1 MRALLELARLS
12 ARGGQNAVAAEI
24 LERALELAPNSEEVL
39 AARAKVS
46 LAVQTPVVA
55 IRALESLTRMH
66 PTAPEYHYLLGV
78 ARLQIGEMAGSVEA
92 LQLSLE
98 LEPGRPL
105 ALIALGTTLNAQ
117 KRFAEAREVAR
128 RAVRLDPESAEA
140 LADLA
145 EAEEGLGEI
154 EAAEEHANQ
163 ALARAPEHAQ
173 ALATIGRIRMTQER
187 YEEARDAFLRA
198 VASEP
203 HSAKTHYQLSLA
215 FARLGDRESSRK
227 HLELYRRIRRE
238 SDERLVELRTRA
250 GLGTREWGGH
260 ESSLLASTVIL
271 AGLLSAG
278 ATRSQEAAAAP
289 PHPFRDVAQEAG
301 ITFRQSSA
309 PEKKYILESMPG
321 GLALLDYNN
330 DDLLD
335 IYFVDAL
342 TVEGA
347 ADPKAAR
354 SALYKNLGDMRFVD
368 VSEEA
373 GVAFP
378 AGAWEPASRDV
389 DGDNWQDLFVTT
401 VGNDR
406 LYRNRGDGTFEDI
419 TEKAGIVTGG
429 WSTGCG
435 FADYDRDGDLDLFVS
450 RYVQVDLD
458 NLPEFGK
465 GKFCVFRGVE
475 VQCGPRGLPGT
486 GDLFFRNDGQGRF
499 EEIGEE
505 VGVSDPEKYFGLGVS
520 WVDVNSDGWLDLFVA
535 NDAGPNFLY
544 RNKQDGTFEE
554 DAFPAGVAV
563 SEDGSEQGCMGVA
576 VGDYRNEGRF
586 SIFVSNFSEE
596 YNVLYK
602 NGGDYFTDE
611 SFRSASASASMP
623 FVGWGTTFFDYDNDG
638 WMDLVVVNGHVYP
651 QMANVK
657 RAGRPGTSSAS
668 CSTATGATAL
678 SRRSVSSSGP
688 CSPITGSAAGW
699 FSATWT
705 TTADSIW

>member
-1 MRALLELARLS
+1 M
-12 ARGGQNAVAAEI
+12 
-24 LERALELAPNSEEVL
+24 
-39 AARAKVS
+39 
-46 LAVQTPVVA
+46 
-55 IRALESLTRMH
+55 
-66 PTAPEYHYLLGV
+66 
-78 ARLQIGEMAGSVEA
+78 
-92 LQLSLE
+92 
-98 LEPGRPL
+98 RPL
-105 ALIALGTTLNAQ
+105 
-117 KRFAEAREVAR
+117 RVAF
-128 RAVRLDPESAEA
+128 
-140 LADLA
+140 
-145 EAEEGLGEI
+145 
-154 EAAEEHANQ
+154 
-163 ALARAPEHAQ
+163 
-173 ALATIGRIRMTQER
+173 ATI
-187 YEEARDAFLRA
+187 A
-198 VASEP
+198 
-203 HSAKTHYQLSLA
+203 
-215 FARLGDRESSRK
+215 
-227 HLELYRRIRRE
+227 
-238 SDERLVELRTRA
+238 
-250 GLGTREWGGH
+250 
-260 ESSLLASTVIL
+260 
-271 AGLLSAG
+271 AGLLSA
-278 ATRSQEAAAAP
+278 ATALPQDQEPAP
-289 PHPFRDVAQEAG
+289 APAYPFSDVAAEAG

-321 GLALLDYNN
+321 GLALIDYNN

-335 IYFVDAL
+335 IYFVDSL

-347 ADPKAAR
+347 ADPKGAR
-354 SALYKNLGDMRFVD
+354 SALYKNLGGMRFED

-373 GVAFP
+373 GVAYP
-378 AGAWEPASRDV
+378 GWGMGACVADV

-401 VGNDR
+401 VGDDK

-419 TEKAGIVTGG
+419 TERAGIVTGG

-450 RYVQVDLD
+450 RYVRVDLD

-499 EEIGEE
+499 EEVGQQA
-505 VGVSDPEKYFGLGVS
+505 GVSDPEKYFGLGVS
-520 WVDVNSDGWLDLFVA
+520 WIDSNSDGWLDLFVA

-544 RNKQDGTFEE
+544 RNKRDGTFEE

-576 VGDYRNEGRF
+576 VGDYKNEGRF

-638 WMDLVVVNGHVYP
+638 WLDLVVVNGHVYP

-657 RAGRPGTSSAS
+657 RGGSAGYKQRKLFYRNRRDGTFEEIGEQLGPVFTEHRVSRGLVLGDLDNDGRLDLVLNSLDGSPQILHNQVPSPGNWLLVKLEGAGKLTDGIGATIKVKVGDQTMMRLVRSGTSY
-668 CSTATGATAL
+668 L
-678 SRRSVSSSGP
+678 SQEDMRQHFGL
-688 CSPITGSAAGW
+688 GSAAK
-699 FSATWT
+699 
-705 TTADSIW
+705 ADSVEVLWPDGTSTVKTGVAANQMLVVRQDAE